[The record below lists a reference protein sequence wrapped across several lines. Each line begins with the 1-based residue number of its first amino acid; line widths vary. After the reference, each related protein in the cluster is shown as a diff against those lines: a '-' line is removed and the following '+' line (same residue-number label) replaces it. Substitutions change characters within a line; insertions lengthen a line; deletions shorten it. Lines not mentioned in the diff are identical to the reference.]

1 MLVDKSEN
9 FQNIK
14 LKEKDNQLTDN
25 FSVPFQV
32 NTCFGLVDTPIIVY
46 LWSVMYNNPEEY
58 NYQTK
63 ERDKQ
68 VAKERSTLYY
78 CYCLDFMETHM
89 LSADCQGLEAVHLQ
103 RGLFGAG

>member
-14 LKEKDNQLTDN
+14 LKEKDNQLTYN
-25 FSVPFQV
+25 FSVHFQV
-32 NTCFGLVDTPIIVY
+32 KTFEFLCFGLEDNPIIVY

-68 VAKERSTLYY
+68 VAKER
-78 CYCLDFMETHM
+78 THVV
-89 LSADCQGLEAVHLQ
+89 C
-103 RGLFGAG
+103 